1 MSATLR
7 ERAQRG
13 GIAEMCGF
21 PSTPHRITTSILGIC
36 STAGPPITS
45 RRAYLN
51 FRAGI
56 AASARHGAL
65 AHLAKIAAVE
75 LGPT

>member
-1 MSATLR
+1 
-7 ERAQRG
+7 
-13 GIAEMCGF
+13 MCGF
-21 PSTPHRITTSILGIC
+21 PSIRPKITMLILGIC

-45 RRAYLN
+45 RRALSLN